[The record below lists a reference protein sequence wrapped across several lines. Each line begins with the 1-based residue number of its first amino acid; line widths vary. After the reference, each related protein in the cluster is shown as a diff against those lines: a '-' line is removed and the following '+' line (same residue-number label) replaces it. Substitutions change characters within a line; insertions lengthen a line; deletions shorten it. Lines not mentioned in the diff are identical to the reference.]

1 MMHMGNDQ
9 LLKEIRQLKESMSEM
24 KGELRILRERFNDFY
39 LSDKERKILKETIKL
54 KKKGKLLTH
63 KEEFG

>member
-1 MMHMGNDQ
+1 MGNDQ

-24 KGELRILRERFNDFY
+24 KGELRILKEKFNDFY
-39 LSDKERKILKETIKL
+39 LSEKDRKALKETLEL

-63 KEEFG
+63 KEVFG